1 MSVKH
6 YFLIFVADKHITMKK
21 ILIISPHADDEIL
34 GCGGYILSELAKGSK
49 IRIVIGAVGGTINQ
63 ARNMRC
69 AELDAVKSALDG
81 VEYYVMR
88 YDLDARL
95 DTIPAFDIT
104 SIIDKHIAEFKP
116 DEFFV
121 NYPSHHQ
128 DHVKVYDCAM
138 AALRLKDTYMPPLV
152 ALYEYPYILNHCEII
167 NGGRWYHDISKHLD
181 RKCELFEMYKS
192 QVKPAPSPLNRA
204 GIETLAR
211 TRGFECGLQYAEMF
225 YIQKL
230 MR

>member
-1 MSVKH
+1 
-6 YFLIFVADKHITMKK
+6 MKK

-69 AELDAVKSALDG
+69 AELESVKSALKD

-95 DTIPAFDIT
+95 DTVPAFDIT
-104 SIIDKHIAEFKP
+104 SIIDKHIAEFQP

-128 DHVKVYDCAM
+128 DHIKVHECAM
-138 AALRLKDTYMPPLV
+138 AALRLKESYMPPLV
-152 ALYEYPYILNHCEII
+152 ALYEYPYILNHCELI
-167 NGGRWYHDISKHLD
+167 NGGRWYHDISKNLD
-181 RKCELFEMYKS
+181 KKCELFELYSS
-192 QVKPAPSPLNRA
+192 QVKPEPSPLNRN

-211 TRGFECGLQYAEMF
+211 TRGFECGRQYAEMF

>member
-1 MSVKH
+1 
-6 YFLIFVADKHITMKK
+6 MKK

-69 AELDAVKSALDG
+69 AELESVKSALKD

-95 DTIPAFDIT
+95 DTVPAFDIT
-104 SIIDKHIAEFKP
+104 SIIDKHIAEFQP

-128 DHVKVYDCAM
+128 DHIKVYECAM
-138 AALRLKDTYMPPLV
+138 AALRLKESYMPPLV
-152 ALYEYPYILNHCEII
+152 ALYEYPYILNHCELI
-167 NGGRWYHDISKHLD
+167 NGGRWYHDISKNLD
-181 RKCELFEMYKS
+181 KKCELFELYSS
-192 QVKPAPSPLNRA
+192 QVKPEPSPLNRN

-211 TRGFECGLQYAEMF
+211 TRGFECGRQYAEMF